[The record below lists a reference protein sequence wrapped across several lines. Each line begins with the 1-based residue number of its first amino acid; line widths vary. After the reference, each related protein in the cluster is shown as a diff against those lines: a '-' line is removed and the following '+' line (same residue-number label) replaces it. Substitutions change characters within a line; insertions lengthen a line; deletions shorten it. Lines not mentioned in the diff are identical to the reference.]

1 MPAAC
6 PDLNVEKPLLAPF
19 LQLILAPS
27 RAGEGCCR
35 IPCYCRCRS
44 NFARNKSKVREEVRD
59 SVLFAHQGS
68 LQSRPSDP
76 RAKCQIAFLPTL
88 LFFNCALWDQ
98 KRRFSRHLFVFLLVW
113 ILLLENPR
121 KRKAPVTD
129 ILHTTYYKNKN
140 KIKNAEEKKTKPQK
154 PNTNTNWHGKI
165 KSSSY

>member
-19 LQLILAPS
+19 LQRILAPS

-35 IPCYCRCRS
+35 TPCYCRCRS

-59 SVLFAHQGS
+59 PVLFAHQGS

-121 KRKAPVTD
+121 KAPVAD
-129 ILHTTYYKNKN
+129 ILQS
-140 KIKNAEEKKTKPQK
+140 KTKYKMPRKRRQNPK
-154 PNTNTNWHGKI
+154 NPTPTLIGMAK
-165 KSSSY
+165 